1 MAKGILVHQ
10 AGVKGVASRLRVDSC
25 GTGHWHVG
33 GPADPRTLL
42 VAERN
47 GVTFEHVARQVD
59 PGVDFQEF
67 DLILPMDSQ
76 NKRDLLRLGAP
87 PEKVKLFRS
96 FDPALA
102 DAPESVLNVPDPYTG
117 DERGFQQVFD
127 MLWAAG
133 EGLLGHVGKS

>member
-10 AGVKGVASRLRVDSC
+10 ANLLGVGSRLRVDSC

-59 PGVDFQEF
+59 PAVDFQGF
-67 DLILPMDSQ
+67 DLILPMDGQ

-87 PEKVKLFRS
+87 ADKVKLFRL
-96 FDPALA
+96 FDPVLA
-102 DAPESVLNVPDPYTG
+102 GAPESALNVPDPYTG

-133 EGLLGHVGKS
+133 EGLLGHVGKA